1 MELKDILSL
10 HNAEL
15 LASADLHTADDVL
28 RGGTDALEA
37 INGIGPKTAED
48 IYAACKPHFSAQAVP
63 VAPVGDGTAVT
74 TGPTIEEATEA
85 AEADQERLD
94 EIVPLIAAGLAV
106 TNRLC
111 HPSMRF
117 RDEWELVSEAERIGK
132 TILTKRN
139 SR

>member
-63 VAPVGDGTAVT
+63 VAPAGDGTAVT

-85 AEADQERLD
+85 AEADQEQLD
-94 EIVPLIAAGLAV
+94 EIVPIIAAGL
-106 TNRLC
+106 TDRLY
-111 HPSMRF
+111 HSTMRF
-117 RDEWELVSEAERIGK
+117 RDEWELAEAAVRVGK
-132 TILTKRN
+132 AVQAKLNGK
-139 SR
+139 